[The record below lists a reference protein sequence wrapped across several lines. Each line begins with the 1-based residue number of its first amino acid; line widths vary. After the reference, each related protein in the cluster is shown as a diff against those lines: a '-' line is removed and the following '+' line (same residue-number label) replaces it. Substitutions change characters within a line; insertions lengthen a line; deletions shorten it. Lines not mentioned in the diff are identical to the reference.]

1 MASKLLSSEQMNFTR
16 AGIVCLDVIK
26 LILKDILNLHIKP
39 RNLYRMIIKT
49 NTNGVLNRHQLEL
62 CTKTPNPDYDTF
74 DVSLLYRLIRTFG
87 ALRFPDLKPTQGRGI
102 VLSQQHT
109 EIGDDI
115 ERLRIFRNESFAH
128 LHSSSI
134 PDSTFR
140 TQSQN
145 LKIAIGRIQM
155 FMTAQGL
162 PVNYKKQLHD
172 ALKFQFD
179 IDDMK
184 KLKIE
189 LETLLTVMNKEK
201 KVPKMRGCL
210 SCLRCKGSEDLQRK
224 FYRERG
230 STVRHALLMSNIEKQ
245 RGLLTKLKTELTN
258 LGDLNTSEIDGSESV
273 KDLLCCLLQKKL
285 ISNNNVIY
293 LQHLFRRTGSKE
305 LNQKCIEY
313 AEGMNALCFYE
324 KHVGNTVPLLY
335 PCKLSNR

>member
-39 RNLYRMIIKT
+39 RDLYCTIIKT

-74 DVSLLYRLIRTFG
+74 DVSLLYRLIRTFD
-87 ALRFPDLKPTQGRGI
+87 ALGFKDLKPTQGWGI
-102 VLSQQHT
+102 VPSQQHT

-128 LHSSSI
+128 LRSSSI

-155 FMTAQGL
+155 FMTAHGL
-162 PVNYKKQLHD
+162 RVNYKKQLDD

-179 IDDMK
+179 IDDME

-201 KVPKMRGCL
+201 KG
-210 SCLRCKGSEDLQRK
+210 
-224 FYRERG
+224 
-230 STVRHALLMSNIEKQ
+230 
-245 RGLLTKLKTELTN
+245 
-258 LGDLNTSEIDGSESV
+258 
-273 KDLLCCLLQKKL
+273 
-285 ISNNNVIY
+285 
-293 LQHLFRRTGSKE
+293 
-305 LNQKCIEY
+305 
-313 AEGMNALCFYE
+313 
-324 KHVGNTVPLLY
+324 
-335 PCKLSNR
+335 